1 MKTSIKLFIAVVAM
15 SAITIVACEKADLV
29 NPSTVVST
37 ERKKPTPPTSIVWT
51 QVATNNIDMH
61 ITADTTHCG
70 VLVLRWDAQPNCQ
83 TYYVYDLA
91 SSSLPYACAPF
102 NTTTNALYYQY
113 GWGCSI
119 NPSSTVQVIVSGEYR
134 DSATAT
140 MYTYNST
147 VKTIQT
153 GRGQWNCN

>member
-1 MKTSIKLFIAVVAM
+1 MG
-15 SAITIVACEKADLV
+15 
-29 NPSTVVST
+29 PSSPAST